1 MQRVDYE
8 RWGQT
13 PADLRHFALTATHP
27 RTRERLLALHD
38 IIQGACATQIAE
50 RTGRRAQTVMD
61 WLHRYNE
68 HGPEALSY
76 RRTGGRPPFAR
87 RSKPHFARKSVPPG
101 WPQPH
106 HP

>member
-1 MQRVDYE
+1 
-8 RWGQT
+8 
-13 PADLRHFALTATHP
+13 LTATHP

-68 HGPEALSY
+68 HGPEVALVHSA
-76 RRTGGRPPFAR
+76 G
-87 RSKPHFARKSVPPG
+87 PG
-101 WPQPH
+101 MVGWSSLSGSDCPDAAQT
-106 HP
+106 